1 MGKPGGQLPASQRRQ
16 RQNADADAEEV
27 ALLLLVIRWG
37 RGLLHHITITQFQS
51 NTVAFP

>member
-1 MGKPGGQLPASQRRQ
+1 MGETWWPAACQPEEAG
-16 RQNADADAEEV
+16 QNADADAEEA